1 MASELQVDELKG
13 VTADGDI
20 TITSGTSTMKLQ
32 EGICTGWT
40 NYDAYNSSQHGSFN
54 QSSLTDN
61 GNGDFTMTFTNNS
74 ASATDRL
81 VMSLPWNNR
90 GSSQASGANRAG
102 NDTSQHHLNNA
113 TSTIRM
119 LYFYGA
125 HSSNDGAAHDLEG
138 HYFGKISELA

>member
-1 MASELQVDELKG
+1 MSEIITNKLTGKAS
-13 VTADGDI
+13 AGDV

-40 NYDAYNSSQHGSFN
+40 NYDAYNSSQNGSFN

-61 GNGDFTMTFTNNS
+61 GTGDFTMTFTNNS
-74 ASATDRL
+74 ASATDRM
-81 VMSLPWNNR
+81 VISLPWNSR
-90 GSSQASGANRAG
+90 GGGEASGYQRAG

-119 LYFYGA
+119 RYFYGS
-125 HSSNDGAAHDLEG
+125 HGSQDGAAHDLDG
-138 HYFGKISELA
+138 NYFGKISELA

>member
-1 MASELQVDELKG
+1 MSEIITDKLTGKTAAG
-13 VTADGDI
+13 NVTV
-20 TITSGTSTMKLQ
+20 TSGTSTMKLQ

-40 NYDAYNSSQHGSFN
+40 NYDGYNSSQHGSFN

-61 GNGDFTMTFTNNS
+61 GTGDFTMTFTNNS

-81 VMSLPWNNR
+81 VMSLPWNRRIN
-90 GSSQASGANRAG
+90 QASGANRAG
-102 NDTSQHHLNNA
+102 NDTSQSHLNNA

-125 HSSNDGAAHDLEG
+125 HASSDGAAHDLEG

>member
-1 MASELQVDELKG
+1 MSTILVDTLTGKTTAG
-13 VTADGDI
+13 NVTV
-20 TITSGTSTMKLQ
+20 TSGTTTMKLQ

-40 NYDAYNSSQHGSFN
+40 NYDAYNGSTHGSFN

-61 GNGDFTMTFTNNS
+61 GTGDFTLTFSNNS

-90 GSSQASGANRAG
+90 GSAEAADPTRAG
-102 NDTSQHHLNNA
+102 DHTSQSHLNNA

-119 LYFYGA
+119 RYYYGSDA
-125 HSSNDGAAHDLEG
+125 NSHGAAHDLEG

>member
-1 MASELQVDELKG
+1 MSEIITNKLTGKTAAG
-13 VTADGDI
+13 NVTV
-20 TITSGTSTMKLQ
+20 TSGTSTMKLQ

-40 NYDAYNSSQHGSFN
+40 NYDAVGSAQNGSFN

-61 GNGDFTMTFTNNS
+61 STGDFTMTFTNNS

-81 VMSLPWNNR
+81 VFALSHNSSSNSEASNNTR
-90 GSSQASGANRAG
+90 GGTNA
-102 NDTSQHHLNNA
+102 DQHHSNNA

-119 LYFYGA
+119 RYYYGA
-125 HSSNDGAAHDLEG
+125 RSGSDGNDYDLDS